1 MNQTDSDDDLL
12 ALRELVPPPAPRQ
25 VGATALAAGRERLLT
40 GIDRERSASARRPAA
55 PGARTLLVGAA
66 ACLALAVG
74 ISAVH
79 LSGASDRRGV
89 PTASGAPSA
98 PGAAVPDAAAV
109 AFLDRVAAA
118 AASAARLEV
127 REDQFV
133 YVRSTVRSNT
143 ASFGEAPTVGAAH
156 QREVWL
162 SQDPSVRGGERNVLR
177 EFGQDWEF
185 GYGEGGVPAGLLR
198 PTYAWL
204 QTLPEDPD
212 VLLALLRRES
222 GPAGGQ
228 DSDHAAFLAI
238 GQLLAETVL
247 PPRTAGTLYE
257 AATRLDGITVVPG
270 VTDAVGRPGFAL
282 SHTDTS
288 TPVQVRA
295 EWIFSRDALTY
306 LGSRSFFVGRDGAP
320 DQLVGADAVLERA
333 VVDTPRQVPAPAAS
347 GTGV

>member
-1 MNQTDSDDDLL
+1 MNRTDNDDDLL

-25 VGATALAAGRERLLT
+25 PGATALAAGRQRLLA
-40 GIDRERSASARRPAA
+40 GIDRERSAPARRPPG
-55 PGARTLLVGAA
+55 PGARPLLVGAA
-66 ACLALAVG
+66 ACLTLAVA
-74 ISAVH
+74 ISVVH
-79 LSGASDRRGV
+79 LSGAPGRRGA

-98 PGAAVPDAAAV
+98 AAVPDAAAV
-109 AFLDRVAAA
+109 AFLGRVAAA
-118 AASAARLEV
+118 AVSASQAEV
-127 REDQFV
+127 GEDQFV

-143 ASFGEAPTVGAAH
+143 GQLGEAPTVGAAH
-156 QREVWL
+156 DREVWL
-162 SQDPSVRGGERNVLR
+162 SQDPSANGGARNVLR

-185 GYGEGGVPAGLLR
+185 GYGDGGVPAGLLR

-204 QTLPEDPD
+204 ETLPQDPD
-212 VLLALLRRES
+212 ALLAMLRRES

-228 DSDHAAFLAI
+228 DADHAAFLAI
-238 GQLLAETVL
+238 GQLLGETVL

-270 VTDAVGRPGFAL
+270 VTDVLGRPGFAL

-288 TPVQVRA
+288 APAQVRA
-295 EWIFSRDALTY
+295 EWIFSRDELTY

-333 VVDTPRQVPAPAAS
+333 VVDEPGQAPARAAD
-347 GTGV
+347 GTGA

>member
-1 MNQTDSDDDLL
+1 MNQTGSDEDLL

-25 VGATALAAGRERLLT
+25 LGATALATGRQRLLA
-40 GIDRERSASARRPAA
+40 GIDRERSAAARRPRG
-55 PGARTLLVGAA
+55 PGTRTLLAGAA

-74 ISAVH
+74 ISAVY
-79 LSGASDRRGV
+79 LSGAPDQQGAA
-89 PTASGAPSA
+89 TASGAPSA
-98 PGAAVPDAAAV
+98 ASVPDAAAV
-109 AFLDRVAAA
+109 AFLGRVAAA
-118 AASAARLEV
+118 AVSAAQPQV
-127 REDQFV
+127 RQDQFI

-143 ASFGEAPTVGAAH
+143 GQLGEAPTVGVAH
-156 QREVWL
+156 DREVWL

-177 EFGQDWEF
+177 EFGQDWEL
-185 GYGEGGVPAGLLR
+185 GYGDGGVPAGLLR

-204 QTLPEDPD
+204 ETLPQDPD
-212 VLLALLRRES
+212 ALFALLRRES
-222 GPAGGQ
+222 SLVSGQ
-228 DSDHAAFLAI
+228 DPDHAAFLAI

-257 AATRLDGITVVPG
+257 AATRLPGITVVPG

-295 EWIFSRDALTY
+295 EWIFSRDELTY

-320 DQLVGADAVLERA
+320 DQLAEADAVLERA
-333 VVDTPRQVPAPAAS
+333 VVDQPGQAPAAN
-347 GTGV
+347 GTGA